1 MQRGRNAVNGSA
13 RGIIG
18 IGARRGYDRLMA
30 KSRGEIDHDLA
41 TLADYLDAW
50 RQHIRHEAQFWP
62 HLRALLVPI
71 LHGAHD
77 RDVAHAC
84 GRVLEMLAEEG
95 IVDLDEGREV
105 VAWLRQRARGGNAA

>member
-1 MQRGRNAVNGSA
+1 
-13 RGIIG
+13 
-18 IGARRGYDRLMA
+18 MA
-30 KSRGEIDHDLA
+30 KSRSEIDHELA
-41 TLADYLDAW
+41 KLADHLDAW

-77 RDVAHAC
+77 DGAAHAC
-84 GRVLEMLAEEG
+84 GRVLEMLAKEG

-105 VAWLRQRARGGNAA
+105 VAWLRQQVRGGNAT